1 MPYQTNRYKV
11 SSLSMWIFSR
21 DLVTRRRTKKSSCMV
36 VYSAE
41 SCLDNNMN
49 WSVHKDPVLR
59 SKSALKSESKCLSC
73 CELLPSLLL
82 DSSTLTVFL
91 FHSSFGKQKSVMS
104 QLPTYCHYPIPL
116 SFFIFLAFA
125 VMALSCLLVGTYKAA
140 DCVLFTVWLGH
151 RLFSCPSTCSS
162 TIQLSFFFFLFI
174 CFSIHNLLVHIMVW
188 QFEIYF
194 N

>member
-1 MPYQTNRYKV
+1 MPYKTNRYKV
-11 SSLSMWIFSR
+11 SSSSMWIFSR

-41 SCLDNNMN
+41 SCLDNNMI

-73 CELLPSLLL
+73 SELLLSLLL
-82 DSSTLTVFL
+82 DSSTLTAFL

-104 QLPTYCHYPIPL
+104 QLPTYCHFPIPL
-116 SFFIFLAFA
+116 SFLSFLPLLSWLCLVCCLAHIR
-125 VMALSCLLVGTYKAA
+125 VLIVSCLLYGLVTG
-140 DCVLFTVWLGH
+140 CFHVLQHFPPQYSWV
-151 RLFSCPSTCSS
+151 
-162 TIQLSFFFFLFI
+162 FFFFLSI

-188 QFEIYF
+188 QFEMYF